1 MGVKFFCFVLLN
13 IYASL
18 AQQSNVEKIFYA
30 ETGDDVVFP
39 CLPTSP
45 EQKVKLLMDGAELEL
60 DDRLIYDPKVG
71 FTMELVTS
79 ADSGRYQCVNKEE
92 TEELNFYVDVKE
104 NCNVTAM
111 EKPTRIRYSV
121 KHLVED
127 GELRINC
134 AGLKPSTRELKVL
147 LVFPFTELDR
157 SRATFT
163 TNPKPKI
170 TDCLDR
176 SSIEVR
182 YQNFTKQDEG
192 LYRCNIK
199 NTIYSYVRVTMED
212 AKEKYQK
219 LETVEIPMDAEDP

>member
-1 MGVKFFCFVLLN
+1 MGIKFFCFVLLN

-18 AQQSNVEKIFYA
+18 AQQSNVAKIFYA

-79 ADSGRYQCVNKEE
+79 ADSGRYQCVNKEG

-134 AGLKPSTRELKVL
+134 AGLKPSTGEL
-147 LVFPFTELDR
+147 
-157 SRATFT
+157 
-163 TNPKPKI
+163 KPKI
-170 TDCLDR
+170 TDCLNR
-176 SSIEVR
+176 SSIELR

-192 LYRCNIK
+192 LYRCNIE

-212 AKEKYQK
+212 AKEKYKK
-219 LETVEIPMDAEDP
+219 LETVEIPMDAEDPEIF